1 MRKARL
7 APRTPVFTE
16 NTFRQAQR
24 GSIPTM
30 LALAIAAVIT
40 AGGTAID
47 VARLMATQTALSAA
61 VDAAVLQAVT
71 SRLST
76 TSELEDLALSAIQL
90 NYDDL
95 RFGELLETKLDISGN
110 SYTYSAVARL
120 DTSFMRLAGI
130 DSIRVPVSAQALKQA
145 KNLEVALVLD
155 VTSSMSET
163 EIDTL
168 QQAATDLVS
177 AVMQGAGEG
186 VKTRFAIV
194 PYADAVN
201 LGDYAEFARSPLSAG
216 TCTTPGCEK
225 YTFLTDNRS
234 YKTYSSTSC
243 VTERIGD
250 DAYTDDPVDTAP
262 VGYFYDF
269 RSVCTGNEILPLTD
283 DTEAIEEAIETL
295 KTGRYTAGHIGVA
308 WGWYTLSPNIGLW
321 SGNNIPGAYEDSLTS
336 KVVVVM
342 TDGQFNTAYCNGVY
356 SSDESNETKQ
366 NRISCNAQNGSSG
379 SQALALCSAMKA
391 NGITIYTV
399 GFDISSYASATSLL
413 SNCSSGSDYS
423 YLAESTDGLLASFS
437 DIAARLG
444 DIRLSR

>member
-1 MRKARL
+1 MADS
-7 APRTPVFTE
+7 TE
-16 NTFRQAQR
+16 NRFRNAQR
-24 GSIPTM
+24 GSIPTL
-30 LALAIAAVIT
+30 LALTIAVVMV
-40 AGGTAID
+40 AGGTAVD
-47 VARLMATQTALSAA
+47 MARLLATQAALSAA

-71 SRLST
+71 SRLSS
-76 TSELEDLALSAIQL
+76 TSELEDLALSAFEL
-90 NYDDL
+90 NYDNL
-95 RFGELLETKLDISGN
+95 RYGELLETELNVSGN
-110 SYTYSAVARL
+110 NYTFSAVARL
-120 DTSFMRLAGI
+120 DTSFMRLVGI
-130 DSIRVPVSAQALKQA
+130 DSVRVPVSAQALKQA

-155 VTSSMSET
+155 VTSSMSTT

-177 AVMQGAGEG
+177 TVMQGAGEG
-186 VKTRFAIV
+186 VTTRFSIV

-201 LGDYAEFARSPLSAG
+201 LGDYAEFARGPLSAG
-216 TCTTPGCEK
+216 TCTTPGCEW

-234 YKTYSSTSC
+234 YKTYSSTTC
-243 VTERIGD
+243 VTERTGD
-250 DAYTDDPVDTAP
+250 DAYTDDSVESSP

-269 RSVCTGNEILPLTD
+269 RSICNGNEILPLTD
-283 DTEAIEEAIETL
+283 DTEAIEQAIETL

-321 SGNNIPGAYEDSLTS
+321 SGNSIPDAYDSTLTS

-366 NRISCNAQNGSSG
+366 NRISCKAQNGSSG
-379 SQALALCSAMKA
+379 SQALALCTAMKA

-413 SNCSSGSDYS
+413 SSCSSGSEYS
-423 YLAESTDGLLASFS
+423 YLAESTDGLLATFS
-437 DIAARLG
+437 HIAARLG

>member
-1 MRKARL
+1 
-7 APRTPVFTE
+7 
-16 NTFRQAQR
+16 
-24 GSIPTM
+24 M
-30 LALAIAAVIT
+30 LALAIAVAMV

-47 VARLMATQTALSAA
+47 MARLMATQAALSAA

-71 SRLST
+71 SGLSS
-76 TSELEDLALSAIQL
+76 TSELEDLALSALEL
-90 NYDDL
+90 NYNNL
-95 RFGELLETKLDISGN
+95 RYGELLETELDVSGN
-110 SYTYSAVARL
+110 NYTFSAVARL

-130 DSIRVPVSAQALKQA
+130 NSVRVPVSAQALKQA

-163 EIDTL
+163 EMDTL
-168 QQAATDLVS
+168 QQAATDLV
-177 AVMQGAGEG
+177 ATVMQGAGEG
-186 VKTRFAIV
+186 VTTRFAIV

-201 LGDYAEFARSPLSAG
+201 LGDYAELARGPISSG

-225 YTFLTDNRS
+225 YTFLTDSRS

-250 DAYTDDPVDTAP
+250 DAYTDDSVESAP

-295 KTGRYTAGHIGVA
+295 KTGRYTAGHIGIG

-321 SGNNIPGAYEDSLTS
+321 SGNSVPGAYDDSLTS

-356 SSDESNETKQ
+356 SSDESNETAQ
-366 NRISCNAQNGSSG
+366 NRISCNAQNGSSR
-379 SQALALCSAMKA
+379 SQALSLCTAMKA

-399 GFDISSYASATSLL
+399 GFDIASYASATSLL
-413 SNCSSGSDYS
+413 SSCSSGSDYS
-423 YLAESTDGLLASFS
+423 YLAESTDDLLASFS